1 MLIRSLSLKDFGLFG
16 GLVTL
21 DLVPRT
27 KYGRTRPIVLFG
39 GKNGAGK
46 STLLEALRLCLYGRS
61 SLGDRVRLADYHS
74 YLHDRIHRS
83 RQVGYEPHSAEV
95 ALEFEHVDVGI
106 QH

>member
-1 MLIRSLSLKDFGLFG
+1 MLIRTLSLKDFGLFRG
-16 GLVTL
+16 FVTL

-46 STLLEALRLCLYGRS
+46 STLLEAIRLCLYGRS
-61 SLGDRVRLADYHS
+61 SLGDRVRLVDYRT
-74 YLHDRIHRS
+74 YLSDRIHRS
-83 RQVGYEPHSAEV
+83 SQLGYAPHSAEV
-95 ALEFEHVDVGI
+95 ALEFEHVEVGV